1 MDPST
6 LYLIPGSQTVRLIAI
21 YLLEIEPDI
30 KNKAVFR
37 FYCII
42 YNTVQQLFRILV
54 ISMIF
59 FSTSQGL
66 FLLQCLGGARVG
78 VVCNGVVKGRRAR
91 VGRVWGLACKVF
103 SHNHTHK

>member
-1 MDPST
+1 MTTST
-6 LYLIPGSQTVRLIAI
+6 LYLVPGSQTFGLIAI

-30 KNKAVFR
+30 KNKALVR

-42 YNTVQQLFRILV
+42 YNTVQTLFRILV

-59 FSTSQGL
+59 FSTSQEF

-78 VVCNGVVKGRRAR
+78 VVCNGVEKGRKRLGVR
-91 VGRVWGLACKVF
+91 MQSV
-103 SHNHTHK
+103 